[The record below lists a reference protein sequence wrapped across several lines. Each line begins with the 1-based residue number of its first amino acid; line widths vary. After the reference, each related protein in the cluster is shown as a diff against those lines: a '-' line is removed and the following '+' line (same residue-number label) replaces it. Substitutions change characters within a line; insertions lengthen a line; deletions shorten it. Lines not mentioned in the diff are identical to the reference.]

1 MNHVAICLEGISK
14 RYGATQALTDVTISV
29 RPGEIR
35 ALMGENGAGKS
46 TLLKVLSGAVVPDT
60 GSMKVDGQPVD
71 LRNLHPETARGLG
84 ISIVHQE
91 FSLVPSMTVTE
102 NIFLGRERRRRRV
115 LDRRA
120 MERHTADMLKSLH
133 SRVSP
138 QARVESLSVA
148 DAQLVEIAKA
158 LTGDVHV
165 LALDEPSAVLSGD
178 ELDTLFQVVKD
189 LAARGVAILYVSH
202 RLEEVFHLAHTYSVL
217 KDGELTGEGNLAD
230 IDQDELVRLM
240 VGRQME
246 AVFPPRANAAGRV
259 RLQLEDFQV
268 DGLAAPVDLA
278 LRSGEIVGI
287 AGLQGSGRTRLAKG
301 IFGEIPARGH
311 LILDGEQRTAFK
323 HPADAIGAGVAY
335 LPEDRKAEGLALT
348 KPVRWNATMLR
359 LPALT
364 RRGFLDPSRERRA
377 ATRVIERFSIKT
389 PATGDAPTGSLS
401 GGNQQKVVVG
411 KWLEMDPRVVLF
423 DEPTRGIDI
432 GSKSQI
438 YHLLRDLADSGVAVM
453 IISSELIEVLGL
465 ADRIIVMSRG
475 RVVGELPGAISTEED
490 VMRLIT
496 VGNDPTE
503 TITGVPA

>member
-1 MNHVAICLEGISK
+1 MSHIAISLQDISK
-14 RYGATQALTDVTISV
+14 RYGATQALSGVTVSV
-29 RPGEIR
+29 RAGEIR

-46 TLLKVLSGAVVPDT
+46 TLLKVLSGAVAPDR
-60 GSMKVDGQPVD
+60 GSLEVDGEPVD
-71 LRNLHPETARGLG
+71 VRNLTPDAARRLG

-102 NIFLGRERRRRRV
+102 NIFLGRELRRRGV

-120 MERHTADMLKSLH
+120 MERQAADLLKSLH

-138 QARVESLSVA
+138 GARVESLSVA

-158 LTGDVHV
+158 LTGEVRV

-178 ELDTLFQVVKD
+178 ELETLFRVVQD
-189 LAARGVAILYVSH
+189 LAARDVAVLYVSH
-202 RLEEVFHLAHTYSVL
+202 RLEEVFHLCHTYSVL
-217 KDGELTGEGNLAD
+217 KDGELTGDGKVGD

-240 VGRQME
+240 VGRRME
-246 AVFPPRANAAGRV
+246 AIFPPRATAAGEV
-259 RLQLEDFQV
+259 RLELQDFHV

-278 LRSGEIVGI
+278 LRSREIVGI

-301 IFGEIPARGH
+301 IFGEVPARGH
-311 LILDGEQRTAFK
+311 LVLDGERRTPFK
-323 HPADAIGAGVAY
+323 HPADAIAAGVAY

-359 LPALT
+359 LPHMA
-364 RRGFLDPSRERRA
+364 RRGLLNRSRERDA
-377 ATRVIERFSIKT
+377 ASRVIERFAIKT
-389 PATGDAPTGSLS
+389 APTGDAPTGSLS

-411 KWLEMDPRVVLF
+411 KWLEMEPRVVLF

-438 YHLLRDLADSGVAVM
+438 YHLLRELAEDGVAVM
-453 IISSELIEVLGL
+453 IISSELIELLGL
-465 ADRIIVMSRG
+465 VDRIVVMSRG
-475 RVVGELPGAISTEED
+475 QLVGELPGGRSTEED
-490 VMRLIT
+490 VMRLIA
-496 VGNDPTE
+496 GGGDPGAVAE
-503 TITGVPA
+503 VPA